1 MLADEEFSDQPVSVC
16 PVIAA
21 FLRKHNDS
29 IDDERRQDL
38 YAYAAKVVGSRSPGP
53 AQDERAARLSE
64 WDSGVRH
71 RQSTQSNVPWPRRA
85 LNRMLNAMFEE
96 IPSYAFYGLTVHN
109 DETHAEV
116 LAPRR
121 RAARHQAEPRRPPG
135 RQRRAETR
143 RRSLPPPAL
152 PDSAVTSGRF
162 HVSNRSPRRPSATGR
177 ARSSGPGNPR
187 TAASLWRRVPAA
199 PCSGPVRS
207 ARPEQ

>member
-1 MLADEEFSDQPVSVC
+1 MTVVGHQTIKLSRGKHDSPRDGACVMELASMLAGEEFSDQPVSVC

-21 FLRKHNDS
+21 FLREHNDS

-53 AQDERAARLSE
+53 VQDERAARLSE
-64 WDSGVRH
+64 WDHVVRQ

-116 LAPRR
+116 LALVDELLAIKPGGGG
-121 RAARHQAEPRRPPG
+121 PPG
-135 RQRRAETR
+135 RQRRAEAR
-143 RRSLPPPAL
+143 RGSLPPPAL
-152 PDSAVTSGRF
+152 EDSAVTQAVGSM
-162 HVSNRSPRRPSATGR
+162 
-177 ARSSGPGNPR
+177 
-187 TAASLWRRVPAA
+187 
-199 PCSGPVRS
+199 
-207 ARPEQ
+207 